1 MNPHRQ
7 QTAAISIGR
16 VTIGGGAAVSVQSMT
31 NTLTSDAEATIAQ
44 IHALTLSGCDIVRV
58 SIPDSESLAAF
69 AAIKRASAIPV
80 VADIHFDHKL
90 AIGAIE
96 AGADAIRINPGNI
109 GAKDKVKAVAQAAIA
124 REIPIRVG
132 VNMGSVKRAL
142 LKRFGDDRVGAL
154 VESAREQVMVL
165 EDLGVNAIKVSLKS
179 SDVRETIEAYRRY
192 AAISKWPLHLGV
204 TEAGTLFSGSI
215 RSAAGMG
222 ILLYE
227 GIGDTIRVSLSAD
240 PVREVMAGNI
250 LLECLGLRDQGIR
263 VIACPT
269 CARACADIPTIAAQ
283 VEEAVSGIKTHLV
296 VAVMGCIVNGPGEAR
311 DADLGV
317 ACDTNGAMLF
327 VKGHPLKRL
336 AISEI
341 VPALLKA
348 IEKET
353 SS

>member
-7 QTAAISIGR
+7 QTAKISIGR
-16 VTIGGGAAVSVQSMT
+16 VPIGGGAPISVQSMT
-31 NTLTSDAEATIAQ
+31 NTLTSDAAATIAQ
-44 IHALTLSGCDIVRV
+44 IQALTAAGCDIVRV
-58 SIPDSESLAAF
+58 SVPDAESLAAF
-69 AAIKRASAIPV
+69 GSIRRACPIPV
-80 VADIHFDHKL
+80 VADIHFDYRL
-90 AIGAIE
+90 AVGAIE

-109 GAKDKVKAVAQAAIA
+109 GARDKVKAVAQAAIA
-124 REIPIRVG
+124 HGVPVRVG

-142 LKRFGDDRVGAL
+142 LNRFGEDRVGAL
-154 VESAREQVMVL
+154 VESAREQVELL

-179 SDVRETIEAYRRY
+179 SDVRETVEAYRRY
-192 AAISKWPLHLGV
+192 AAISNWPLHLGV

-215 RSAAGMG
+215 RSSAGMG

-240 PVREVMAGNI
+240 PVREVMAGTI

-269 CARACADIPTIAAQ
+269 CARACADIPAIAAQ

-317 ACDTNGAMLF
+317 ACDTKGAMLF
-327 VKGHPLKRL
+327 VNGRPTRRI

-341 VPALLKA
+341 VPALLNE

-353 SS
+353 PS